1 MLPGAILFCSIQP
14 CPNKAEGD
22 LTEEDYYGQRQD
34 WPICGQHLEQLESL
48 VAQAEDEADLA
59 RIIRSFVNKDS
70 TLIVKGR

>member
-48 VAQAEDEADLA
+48 MHVAVDDADAA
-59 RIIRSFVNKDS
+59 RIIREFVNRDNQ
-70 TLIVKGR
+70 LITKGN